1 MTKKVST
8 RVDPMSDVIASGR
21 RIYAAIEAVD
31 QAIATQ
37 LGIHRSDLR
46 ALNVLKDGP
55 LLPRDI
61 AECTALTS
69 GSVTAL
75 IDRLECAG
83 YVQRQPSQTDRR
95 SIEIVITPEKFSLI
109 CDLYS
114 QCATNLKECFGKQN
128 ARQLKA
134 SLGALGEFAEAME
147 VAAETIGKIKKG
159 DA

>member
-1 MTKKVST
+1 
-8 RVDPMSDVIASGR
+8 MSDVIASGR

-75 IDRLECAG
+75 IDRLESAG
-83 YVQRQPSQTDRR
+83 YVLRQPSATDRR
-95 SIEIVITPEKFSLI
+95 STEIVIAPDKFALI
-109 CDLYS
+109 CGLYS
-114 QCATNLKECFGKQN
+114 RCAEHLKEHFGSQTS
-128 ARQLKA
+128 RQLKV
-134 SLGALGEFAEAME
+134 SVTALNMFAQAME
-147 VAAETIGKIKKG
+147 KTAAEMPDCQKSK
-159 DA
+159 D